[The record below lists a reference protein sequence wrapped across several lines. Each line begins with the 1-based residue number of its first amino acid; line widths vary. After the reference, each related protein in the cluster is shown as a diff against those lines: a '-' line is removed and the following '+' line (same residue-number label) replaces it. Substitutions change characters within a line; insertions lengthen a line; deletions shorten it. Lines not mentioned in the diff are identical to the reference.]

1 MTPPRRRCFRRR
13 RDLVERL
20 APYVQPA
27 EPEPEPLVSVEPLRW
42 WLEGWVAATGD
53 RTAIVARGF
62 DLDAE
67 VIDMLLD
74 GEIRIV
80 RHSDAVLLCRAFGID
95 LALLGQEPRT

>member
-42 WLEGWVAATGD
+42 WLEGWIAATGD
-53 RTAIVARGF
+53 RPEVVARGF
-62 DLDAE
+62 GLKPNLVCDLLAARINRVGPSEAAE
-67 VIDMLLD
+67 
-74 GEIRIV
+74 
-80 RHSDAVLLCRAFGID
+80 LCRRLGID
-95 LALLGQEPRT
+95 QEGLRPPS